1 MPDTATPEEPTV
13 DAPQPSPAYPS
24 APPTVDA
31 PQQSPTYP
39 SAPPVAGPAAPTA
52 PSLTRVP
59 TAALVLGII
68 AIVFAA
74 IPVMSFVAFAPAIIA
89 VILGIVSLVRALPA
103 RGRAIAGLVLGGVAF
118 FVAISTSANF
128 VNGTSNSQTA
138 SDTSAQ
144 SSSGQAAAK
153 PSPVKTVDP
162 AQAAK
167 SWADKKYGT
176 FAPTTATGAS
186 DNLVTL
192 PAGATAG
199 IVTATYNGSGNFSI
213 SVLDANNQSTGELLV
228 NTIGAYSGT
237 TGYGFTAFGKGV
249 TLEVSADAA
258 WTITVSPVSAAPIL
272 TASGTGDGVFLYGG
286 PLGQLT
292 ASYNGSSNF
301 VIEQQTGAG
310 FSDPLLINTIGAY
323 AGTVPI
329 SAGPSVFTIEADGAW
344 TAVAK

>member
-13 DAPQPSPAYPS
+13 DATPPSPTYPSAPPAAADVASPAYPS
-24 APPTVDA
+24 APPAAAT
-31 PQQSPTYP
+31 
-39 SAPPVAGPAAPTA
+39 PAAPS
-52 PSLTRVP
+52 PTRVA

-68 AIVFAA
+68 AIVFAV
-74 IPVMSFVAFAPAIIA
+74 IPVMSFVAFVPAIIA
-89 VILGIVSLVRALPA
+89 VILGIVSIVRAMPA
-103 RGRAIAGLVLGGVAF
+103 RGRAIAGLILGGVAF

-144 SSSGQAAAK
+144 SDSGQSAAK
-153 PSPVKTVDP
+153 PSPIKTADP

-167 SWADKKYGT
+167 SWADKKYGK
-176 FAPTTATGAS
+176 FAPTNATGTS

-199 IVTATYNGSGNFSI
+199 IVTATYTGSGNFSI
-213 SVLDANNQSTGELLV
+213 SVLDANNKSTGELLV
-228 NTIGAYSGT
+228 NTIGAYAGT

-249 TLEVSADAA
+249 SLQVSADAA

-272 TASGTGDGVFLYGG
+272 AASGTGDGVFLFGG
-286 PLGQLT
+286 PVGQST

-310 FSDPLLINTIGAY
+310 FSDPLLVNTIGAY

-329 SAGPSVFTIEADGAW
+329 SAGPSVFMIEADGAW